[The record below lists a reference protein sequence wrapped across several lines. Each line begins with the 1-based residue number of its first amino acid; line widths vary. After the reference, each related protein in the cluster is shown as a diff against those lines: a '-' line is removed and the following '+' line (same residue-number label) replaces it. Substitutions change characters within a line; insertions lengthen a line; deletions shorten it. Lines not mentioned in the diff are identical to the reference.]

1 MLKLHVSRK
10 SIANFK
16 LEFQTEQSNLF
27 GFFVPIYIGRKL
39 FRKRIGGEGIT
50 GFIPISS
57 CVWNSDSSIIKDMCL
72 INQCVMGR

>member
-1 MLKLHVSRK
+1 MIVS
-10 SIANFK
+10 
-16 LEFQTEQSNLF
+16 
-27 GFFVPIYIGRKL
+27 IYIGRKL
-39 FRKRIGGEGIT
+39 FRQCIGGEGIT